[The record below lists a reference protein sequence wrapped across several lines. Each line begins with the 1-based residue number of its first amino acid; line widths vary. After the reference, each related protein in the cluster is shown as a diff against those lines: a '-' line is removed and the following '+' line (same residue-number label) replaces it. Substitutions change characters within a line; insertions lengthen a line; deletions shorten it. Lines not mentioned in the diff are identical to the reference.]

1 MIKKYLQ
8 YINESNSNEIVLTG
22 KRNPKLIINIIIES
36 GEILDIINRTNQRF
50 PFQKGNLFNIHAL
63 NNWACNNNF
72 TLNDKDTCPE
82 KKVFGIKTSD
92 IPKGH
97 ELRMLY
103 PSKFKK

>member
-1 MIKKYLQ
+1 MKYLKSF
-8 YINESNSNEIVLTG
+8 NEELSNEIVLKS
-22 KRNPKLIINIIIES
+22 KRNSKVEITLLVE
-36 GEILDIINRTNQRF
+36 GGRILDIINRTNQRF